1 MQRTQF
7 TFYESFFKAI
17 SRIKKK
23 QDRADAYDMVCAYAL
38 YQIEPNLET
47 ASDAVAIAFELLRP
61 VLDKAKEKAESGK
74 KGGSK
79 PEANAKQTVSKQEAP
94 AKLGKAPSKKEGEKE
109 KEKENENENEVEK
122 ECEGEKDSFSKPTAD
137 THTPEKAD
145 SPFSP
150 FCFSPAVDAKLR
162 QWFVYKSQ
170 RGEGYTPQGKQA
182 LLSQLS
188 QQLNTYPESAVCALI
203 DECMAASWKTIV
215 FERLAKNPAAY
226 AGAAQPSTAR
236 RPLDAD
242 EQAAIR
248 RMFGGGQP

>member
-7 TFYESFFKAI
+7 TFYESFYKALA
-17 SRIKKK
+17 RIKKK
-23 QDRADAYDMVCAYAL
+23 QDRADAYDMICAYAL
-38 YQIEPNLET
+38 YQTEPDLDSV
-47 ASDAVAIAFELLRP
+47 SDAVAIAFDLLRP
-61 VLDKAKEKAESGK
+61 VLDKAKERSDSGK

-79 PEANAKQTVSKQEAP
+79 PEANAKQTPSEPEAP
-94 AKLGKAPSKKEGEKE
+94 AKLGKTPSKKEGEKE
-109 KEKENENENEVEK
+109 KENEVEK
-122 ECEGEKDSFSKPTAD
+122 ECEGEKDSFPKPAAD
-137 THTPEKAD
+137 THTPKKND

-188 QQLNTYPESAVCALI
+188 QQLNAYPEGAVCALI